1 MINIYI
7 FSLVKNKLLKI
18 KRVLV
23 VLNIYNEVK
32 KSIIILIIYC
42 LSVR

>member
-1 MINIYI
+1 MIIIYI

-23 VLNIYNEVK
+23 VLNIYNGVK

>member
-1 MINIYI
+1 MIIIYI